1 MHGLDLE
8 SCNDIMTAVV
18 LATDGRFIKGEEVKP
33 KNLFFILSDQHNRNV
48 TGACGNPHVQTPNL
62 DRFAEGGT
70 LFTASYS
77 GSPLCVPPRASL
89 VTGLPSAH
97 SCPGPSRAEEV
108 AGAAVFLSGNG
119 VSFITGEIVEI
130 NGGFWLA

>member
-8 SCNDIMTAVV
+8 SCNDIMTTVV
-18 LATDGRFIKGEEVKP
+18 LASDGRFIKGEEVKP

-62 DRFAEGGT
+62 DRFAEGG
-70 LFTASYS
+70 
-77 GSPLCVPPRASL
+77 
-89 VTGLPSAH
+89 
-97 SCPGPSRAEEV
+97 
-108 AGAAVFLSGNG
+108 AAVFLSGNG
-119 VSFITGEIVEI
+119 VSFITGEIVAI